1 MIKPPFEPKLYLLL
15 AVSGAGLGL
24 SAPGFEQWYL
34 AWFGLV
40 PLLVA
45 ATSSKGM
52 WQALLRGLIFG
63 SGYSLVYLNWFLDL
77 QPLDWLNFNGWQGWL
92 LAGAAWAF
100 VSGQQAIIVSL
111 FALAINKLPMVG
123 AFTPAK
129 TRNSW
134 KLPALITVPFVWL
147 LVTNFLG
154 NAHSALGVPWTMLE
168 YSQYKQVSL
177 IQIASIIGGVGVGY
191 LIVLSNTAIA
201 SFIATK
207 WEKWKCEP
215 LMAVSQRAALY
226 QLIAVA
232 VIVVGAQIYGVQRTG
247 TALPTPDQSVSVLQG
262 NINIEMERTKHR
274 YSLTELL
281 VRYMKMLEQCPKGL
295 IVWTENA
302 LPAYLVDEPG
312 PTADLAAFAKK
323 HESDMVVGSMYH
335 DDEHTPFNSAYGITS
350 GGEVIS
356 EVYSKR
362 YLVPFG
368 EYTPTVV
375 RNMPEWVL
383 RLTNTPAGGG
393 FGSGKSAV
401 ALPLTCG
408 RVSPLICFET
418 LSPELCASSVR
429 KGGQLLVNISDLAWF
444 HRSMIGQQMIAFSV
458 FRAVENA
465 RYFVFAA
472 NTGPS
477 AIIDTAGRIKEL
489 SGQEK
494 ELVLV
499 GKVALSSE
507 LTPFTHWFV
516 F

>member
-1 MIKPPFEPKLYLLL
+1 MIKPPFEPKIYLLL

-40 PLLVA
+40 PLLLA

-52 WQALLRGLIFG
+52 WQALLRGLTFG

-100 VSGQQAIIVSL
+100 VSGQQALIVSL

-123 AFTPAK
+123 AFFPANVQK
-129 TRNSW
+129 SW
-134 KLPALITVPFVWL
+134 KLPALITVPLAWL

-191 LIVLSNTAIA
+191 LIVLCNTAIA
-201 SFIATK
+201 SLIATRLKK
-207 WEKWKCEP
+207 WESKS
-215 LMAVSQRAALY
+215 LVAASERLAIY
-226 QLIAVA
+226 QMLAVA
-232 VIVVGAQIYGVQRTG
+232 GILIGSLAFGFQRTS
-247 TALPTPDQSVSVLQG
+247 TPLPVPEQSVSVLQG
-262 NINIEMERTKHR
+262 NINIEMERSKHR

-281 VRYMKMLEQCPKGL
+281 VRYMKLLAQCPRGL

-302 LPAYLVDEPG
+302 LPAYLIDEPG
-312 PTADLAAFAKK
+312 TTAELAAFAKR

-350 GGEVIS
+350 GGELVS

-368 EYTPTVV
+368 EYTPSAV
-375 RNMPEWVL
+375 RNMPEWLL

-393 FGSGKSAV
+393 FGSGKTAV
-401 ALPLTCG
+401 ALPLSCG
-408 RVSPLICFET
+408 QVSPLICFET

-444 HRSMIGQQMIAFSV
+444 HRSMVGQQMIAFSV
-458 FRAVENA
+458 FRAVENG

-494 ELVLV
+494 DLVLI

-507 LTPFTHWFV
+507 LTTFTHWFI